1 MKNYKFKINGNKYQ
15 VDVIGVEDNV
25 AQIEVNGTP
34 YEVELE
40 IEKHV
45 QPKAVVK
52 LATPPA
58 PKAGTASASVPSP
71 SSAPTAGSVIKAPL
85 PGIIL
90 DIFVKVGDHVKPG
103 NHILLLEAMK
113 MENNIDADKEG
124 VVKEIRVQRSHSVM
138 EGDIL
143 VVIA

>member
-15 VDVIGVEDNV
+15 VDIIDVEDNI
-25 AQIEVNGTP
+25 AKIEVNGTP

-40 IEKHV
+40 IEKYV
-45 QPKAVVK
+45 QPKTVIK

-58 PKAGTASASVPSP
+58 PKPGATSASVSKSVTP
-71 SSAPTAGSVIKAPL
+71 PTLGSLVKAPL

-124 VVKEIRVQRSHSVM
+124 IVKEIRVQRSNSVM

-143 VVIA
+143 VVIE